1 VGWFERLP
9 RTFAALRQGQIN
21 WQQVSVIC
29 RAMEEVT
36 KTKLDPAQV
45 ELALVSAAQQVD
57 AQTLLMLWQQMRYQG
72 DQEAGLEAEEEQR
85 RNRWLRLWQ
94 TWKGSYRLEG
104 ELDPEG
110 GTALKT
116 VLQGLMKKQPKDDQR
131 TPTQRRA
138 DAVVEMAWCCL
149 EAGDL
154 PEQGGEKPH
163 LTLISDISTLRLE
176 PGSRLAELDWGPLV
190 TGESARRIACDAA
203 ITPVIVH
210 SNGEVLYVGNSSR
223 SLPPRMHKALKL
235 RDRHCQTPGCSMPPE
250 RCEAHHIRHV
260 RREALRSPRGGARPP
275 PSGCR
280 SSLTKLRAA

>member
-1 VGWFERLP
+1 
-9 RTFAALRQGQIN
+9 
-21 WQQVSVIC
+21 
-29 RAMEEVT
+29 M
-36 KTKLDPAQV
+36 
-45 ELALVSAAQQVD
+45 ALVSAAQQVD

-85 RNRWLRLWQ
+85 RRRWLQLWQ

-116 VLQGLMKKQPKDDQR
+116 VLQGLMKKQPNDDQR
-131 TPTQRRA
+131 TSTQRRA

-149 EAGDL
+149 DAGDL

-163 LTLISDISTLRLE
+163 LMLISELSTLRLE

-203 ITPVIVH
+203 ITPVIVD
-210 SNGEVLYVGNSSR
+210 SIGEVLYVGNSSR

-235 RDRHCQTPGCSMPPE
+235 RDRHCQVPGCSMPPE
-250 RCEAHHIRHV
+250 RCEAHHIRHWADGGPTELSNLKLYCTYHHTLLHPENA
-260 RREALRSPRGGARPP
+260 RYRAGAGIQRSAP
-275 PSGCR
+275 
-280 SSLTKLRAA
+280 